1 MNVIETHQLTRQ
13 FGAFTAVNGVSLAL
27 QEGEIFGLLGPNGAG
42 KTTMIKMLTTL
53 LPPSGGSATVAGY
66 DIVSQSAQVRRST
79 GYVPQLLS
87 ADGNMT
93 GYENLLIFAKIFD
106 LPTNVREERIRRL
119 LEMMG
124 LQDAASRMVKT
135 YSGGMIRKLEIA
147 QSVIHRPRVLFL
159 DEPTVGLDPIAR
171 ASVWEH
177 IKRLRDEFN
186 TTILLTTH
194 YMDEADGLCQRIAI
208 MHQGQLA
215 AIGSPQELKAS
226 VNGGAADLNAVFSHF
241 AGAALEATPGSY
253 LETSRTRINARRV
266 G

>member
-1 MNVIETHQLTRQ
+1 MNVIETHELTRR
-13 FGAFTAVNGVSLAL
+13 FGDFTAVNGVSLSL

-53 LPPSGGSATVAGY
+53 LPPSSGQATVAGY
-66 DIVSQSAQVRRST
+66 DVHSQSALVRGAT

-106 LPTNVREERIRRL
+106 LPAAVREERIHKL
-119 LEMMG
+119 LEMMD
-124 LQDAASRMVKT
+124 LQAAARKMVKT

-147 QSVIHRPRVLFL
+147 QSVIHRPKVLFL

-177 IKRLRDEFN
+177 IQRLREEFH

-194 YMDEADGLCQRIAI
+194 YMEEADGLCHRIAI

-215 AIGSPQELKAS
+215 AMGTPEELKAA
-226 VNGGAADLNAVFSHF
+226 VNSGAATLDDVFTHY
-241 AGAALEATPGSY
+241 AGAAIEAGGTY
-253 LETSRTRINARRV
+253 IQTARTRINAQRV

>member
-1 MNVIETHQLTRQ
+1 MNVIETHALTRQ
-13 FGAFTAVNGVSLAL
+13 FGDFTAVNGVSLTL

-53 LPPSGGSATVAGY
+53 LPPSGGRALVAGY
-66 DIVSQSAQVRRST
+66 DVEREAAKVRRST

-106 LPTNVREERIRRL
+106 LPTNLREERIRAL

-124 LQDAASRMVKT
+124 LQDSADKMVKT

-147 QSVIHRPRVLFL
+147 QSVIHRPKVLFL

-171 ASVWEH
+171 TSVWEH
-177 IKRLRDEFN
+177 IQRLRNEFN

-194 YMDEADGLCQRIAI
+194 YMEEADDLCNRIAI
-208 MHQGQLA
+208 MHQGQIA
-215 AIGSPQELKAS
+215 ASGTPQELKAS
-226 VNGGAADLNAVFSHF
+226 VNGGGASLDDVFTYY
-241 AGAALEATPGSY
+241 AGTALETGGSY
-253 LETSRTRINARRV
+253 IQTSRTRINARRV

>member
-13 FGAFTAVNGVSLAL
+13 FGDFRAVNGVSLAL

-53 LPPSGGSATVAGY
+53 LPPSSGSASVAGY
-66 DIVSQSAQVRRST
+66 DVVSQSALVRRST

-106 LPTNVREERIRRL
+106 LPANVREERIQRL
-119 LEMMG
+119 LDMMS
-124 LQDAASRMVKT
+124 LQDAAQRMVKT

-147 QSVIHRPRVLFL
+147 QSVIHRPQVLFL

-171 ASVWEH
+171 ASVWQH

-194 YMDEADGLCQRIAI
+194 YMDEADDLCQRIAI
-208 MHQGQLA
+208 MHRGELA
-215 AIGSPQELKAS
+215 AIGSPEQLKAS
-226 VNGGAADLNAVFSHF
+226 VNGGGANLNDVFSHY
-241 AGAALEATPGSY
+241 AGAALEAPGSY
-253 LETSRTRINARRV
+253 IETSRTRINAGRV

>member
-13 FGAFTAVNGVSLAL
+13 FGDFTAVNGVSLSL

-66 DIVSQSAQVRRST
+66 DIVAQSPQVRRST

-106 LPTNVREERIRRL
+106 LPTDVREERIQRL

-124 LQDAASRMVKT
+124 LQDAAGRMVKT

-171 ASVWEH
+171 TSVWEH
-177 IKRLRDEFN
+177 IRRLRDEFN

-194 YMDEADGLCQRIAI
+194 YMDEADDLCQRIAI

-215 AIGSPQELKAS
+215 AIGSPAELKAS
-226 VNGGAADLNAVFSHF
+226 VNGGGANLNDVFGHY
-241 AGAALEATPGSY
+241 AGAALEAPGSY
-253 LETSRTRINARRV
+253 IETSRTRINAGRV

>member
-13 FGAFTAVNGVSLAL
+13 FGSFMAVNGVSLAL

-66 DIVSQSAQVRRST
+66 DIVTQSALVRRST

-106 LPTNVREERIRRL
+106 LPTNVREERIQRL

-124 LQDAASRMVKT
+124 LQDAAKRMVKT

-171 ASVWEH
+171 ASVWQH

-226 VNGGAADLNAVFSHF
+226 VNGGAADLNAVFGHF
-241 AGAALEATPGSY
+241 AGTALEATPGSY
-253 LETSRTRINARRV
+253 IETSRTRINARRV